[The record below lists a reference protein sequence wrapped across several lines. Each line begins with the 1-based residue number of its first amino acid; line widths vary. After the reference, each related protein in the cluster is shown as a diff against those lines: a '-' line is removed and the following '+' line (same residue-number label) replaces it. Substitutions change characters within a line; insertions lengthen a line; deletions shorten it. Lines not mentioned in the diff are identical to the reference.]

1 MQLLGKP
8 GRAAADAEA
17 RAPPWS
23 ILMVHGKAVHYEE
36 VSAVKMDEKILDFV
50 VEHTRK
56 RSSRSE
62 RLRRQHLRMRTRA
75 EFGLWRDMLRPTMA
89 STSDAPA
96 ITTIGGR
103 GIAQHSQT
111 PTSRGRSPEGM
122 RSSASASTFEQIL
135 DDRGAQ
141 PSESARVR
149 RAQSEN
155 ARETLEAEERR
166 ESI

>member
-17 RAPPWS
+17 GARPWS

-36 VSAVKMDEKILDFV
+36 VSAVKMDEKIFEFL

-56 RSSRSE
+56 RSSRPE